1 MKTNRFMFLIVLFA
15 CVITVLS
22 GCFPSADY
30 NNRIDDKNLYNTN
43 DNNESHIIKE
53 LDYISV
59 DADITYPQNSSFD
72 IYNVKMTDFDFDKLK
87 SIFISKTQNIT
98 VTEENETEY
107 PGYVAHIAHS
117 DYENL
122 GVYRD
127 FFEYTTTEYD
137 DLSFFLSSQDFPV
150 GFYGMS
156 NCFQKEKLD
165 SIDKDISLDIVI
177 DKIDELNLPVDK
189 IPEIY
194 ALDYESLNN
203 RSKSLYTDEE
213 YNEMNMKYK
222 FTEKDEAYLFVFHS
236 KTNSLE
242 HYDRYVSVFQDGIP
256 TYGGEVYAVVNSNG
270 LIMFSAYGMY
280 DIQETVTEN
289 KKIISVD
296 TVLDIVNN
304 KYKNIKSNVVV
315 KSVTPYYFPVKE
327 NSTAEKAELTPTW
340 VVKTNEQ
347 IEEQGEKGNMLIND
361 NEYYIIDAITGK
373 VIL

>member
-1 MKTNRFMFLIVLFA
+1 
-15 CVITVLS
+15 
-22 GCFPSADY
+22 
-30 NNRIDDKNLYNTN
+30 
-43 DNNESHIIKE
+43 
-53 LDYISV
+53 
-59 DADITYPQNSSFD
+59 
-72 IYNVKMTDFDFDKLK
+72 
-87 SIFISKTQNIT
+87 
-98 VTEENETEY
+98 
-107 PGYVAHIAHS
+107 
-117 DYENL
+117 
-122 GVYRD
+122 
-127 FFEYTTTEYD
+127 
-137 DLSFFLSSQDFPV
+137 
-150 GFYGMS
+150 MS

-203 RSKSLYTDEE
+203 RSKSLYTDKE

-304 KYKNIKSNVVV
+304 KYKNIKSDVVV